1 MKMRKII
8 IALLI
13 LIIIACIGMICY
25 KIIGSKI
32 FIKEDNIKEKP
43 VQIADN
49 LDFNSKLIINTNQM
63 EDNNYLIS
71 PYSIEIALSMLRDG
85 ANGESKDQI
94 DKVIGNRKI
103 NYLSV
108 KNRIN
113 VANAAFIKNEY
124 KNNVKKSYS
133 NKLKKA
139 YNAQV
144 LYDNFKTPDVINNW
158 VKKETYGM
166 IDKIM
171 NEVDDDFVMTLANA
185 VAIDVDWDKEFDC
198 MMTKEEMFTKKD
210 KSEMKVSMMHTT
222 YNQKEFK
229 YFVNDS
235 EKGVVI
241 PYKKS
246 DKDGKDKYSSDVADN
261 QLEFVGILPK
271 NNIKDY
277 VNNISKDKLEAIDK
291 SLKESSEKTNIDF
304 SLPMFKYDYDMTKGN
319 KFVKVLKNMGIK
331 DVFDGTVADLT
342 NIIDKETA
350 NLYVDDAI
358 HKTHI
363 DLNEKGTKAAAVTA
377 FPIVDGSALEPERP
391 EIIKIKFNK
400 PFIYIIRDSKTKEM
414 LFFGVVY
421 EPEKWT
427 GSTCK

>member
-241 PYKKS
+241 PYKKL
-246 DKDGKDKYSSDVADN
+246 KMEK
-261 QLEFVGILPK
+261 I
-271 NNIKDY
+271 NIVLMLLIINLNLLVSY
-277 VNNISKDKLEAIDK
+277 Q
-291 SLKESSEKTNIDF
+291 KT
-304 SLPMFKYDYDMTKGN
+304 T
-319 KFVKVLKNMGIK
+319 
-331 DVFDGTVADLT
+331 
-342 NIIDKETA
+342 
-350 NLYVDDAI
+350 
-358 HKTHI
+358 
-363 DLNEKGTKAAAVTA
+363 
-377 FPIVDGSALEPERP
+377 
-391 EIIKIKFNK
+391 
-400 PFIYIIRDSKTKEM
+400 
-414 LFFGVVY
+414 
-421 EPEKWT
+421 
-427 GSTCK
+427 

>member
-235 EKGVVI
+235 EKG
-241 PYKKS
+241 
-246 DKDGKDKYSSDVADN
+246 DGKDKYSSDVADN

-377 FPIVDGSALEPERP
+377 FHIVDGSALEPERP